1 MKLKMS
7 LKQTIQEVKINTK
20 RNIESK
26 WNKQEYKFQI
36 SGNY

>member
-7 LKQTIQEVKINTK
+7 LKQTIQKVKINTK

-26 WNKQEYKFQI
+26 WNNKDIRFPNSIIY
-36 SGNY
+36 